1 MAKRAGYAGVF
12 HTAGSHRESLF
23 SQIADMYQSSREK
36 SPKRQG
42 MGGWLAF
49 LVVNLLALWP
59 LGGLVTIY
67 VGFTRIEETFGV
79 AGLSAWEDYKKV
91 TWLFFLASATVSI
104 LTGYRLCR
112 VRDKTS
118 VRAAIY
124 GIWLAGPVLNLAA
137 LLVGRLVLRVFCAG
151 GSFWQGACSVAFSVA
166 MASLWTG
173 YLKRSV
179 RVKNTYNLP
188 WYP

>member
-1 MAKRAGYAGVF
+1 
-12 HTAGSHRESLF
+12 
-23 SQIADMYQSSREK
+23 MYESSREK

-49 LVVNLLALWP
+49 LAVNLLVLWP

-67 VGFTRIEETFGV
+67 AGFAKIEAEFGV
-79 AGLSAWEDYKKV
+79 AGLPAWESYKTV

-104 LTGYRLCR
+104 LAGYCLCR
-112 VRDKTS
+112 VRDRIS
-118 VRAAIY
+118 VQAAIY

-137 LLVGRLVLRVFCAG
+137 LLVGRLVLRVSCAG
-151 GSFWQGACSVAFSVA
+151 GSFWQGVCSVGFSVA